1 MVLFNNK
8 LVEMLNMECIKLL
21 IVLLIVLIGIK
32 IFMVIIE
39 LGIV

>member
-1 MVLFNNK
+1 MLFNNK
-8 LVEMLNMECIKLL
+8 LVEMLNIECIKLL

-32 IFMVIIE
+32 ILMVIIE